1 VNLLHAGAPL
11 ETTRIAVVMIHGR
24 GANTQ
29 SILSLRDA
37 LGLPDAAFLAP
48 QADGGVWYPH
58 RFIEPVAHNQPWLS
72 NALETVTRAIQDT
85 GVPQERVALLG
96 FSQGACLALET
107 AYRVGG
113 RFKAV
118 IGFSGGLIGADEEVG
133 AARGVNLDGTPVF
146 LGCSDVDFHI
156 PLERVH
162 QSASLFEAAGAV
174 VDKRIYPNFG
184 HAINED
190 EILAARALLG

>member
-11 ETTRIAVVMIHGR
+11 ETARIAVVMIHGR
-24 GANTQ
+24 GANAQT
-29 SILSLRDA
+29 ILSLSDA

-72 NALETVTRAIQDT
+72 NALETVTRAIHDT

-133 AARGVNLDGTPVF
+133 ATRGANLDGTPVF
-146 LGCSDVDFHI
+146 LRGFSHSTRAR
-156 PLERVH
+156 PPKRV
-162 QSASLFEAAGAV
+162 AV
-174 VDKRIYPNFG
+174 RGSGSSGGQADLPEFRTRDQRG
-184 HAINED
+184 
-190 EILAARALLG
+190 